1 MSREACMTVEE
12 IFEAV
17 KDIDCFTN
25 STAILKFRCNP
36 VWIDIRRFLKNK
48 I

>member
-1 MSREACMTVEE
+1 MSREAYVTVKE

-25 STAILKFRCNP
+25 STAILKLRCNP
-36 VWIDIRRFLKNK
+36 VWICRFLKNR